1 MQISVEAI
9 AAFGESTGI
18 AAFMNSKWGWPT
30 AETIHFVGLS
40 LLVGT
45 VWLFDLRLLG
55 IARSIPIAAL
65 HKLVPWGVLGYL
77 MNVSTGVMFFVSAPD
92 QYLYNPAF
100 QMKVLCMLIAGVNM
114 AVFYATT
121 AARVKGLEPDVV
133 TPIAG
138 KFIAGISLMAWIG
151 VISFGR
157 LITFY
162 RPPDHWCFWC

>member
-1 MQISVEAI
+1 
-9 AAFGESTGI
+9 
-18 AAFMNSKWGWPT
+18 
-30 AETIHFVGLS
+30 
-40 LLVGT
+40 
-45 VWLFDLRLLG
+45 
-55 IARSIPIAAL
+55 
-65 HKLVPWGVLGYL
+65 
-77 MNVSTGVMFFVSAPD
+77 
-92 QYLYNPAF
+92 
-100 QMKVLCMLIAGVNM
+100 MLIAGVNM